1 MKINNN
7 RELQNIAISHC
18 ADIHYQDFKKIY
30 RECTKKPHNF
40 LTIDNTLPASDPLR
54 FRKKLFD
61 FYVFKNTCCKAMY
74 KNDNNWSD

>member
-7 RELQNIAISHC
+7 KELQNIAINHS
-18 ADIHYQDFKKIY
+18 ADIDYQDLYNIY
-30 RECTKKPHNF
+30 RECTKKPYNF

-61 FYVFKNTCCKAMY
+61 SYVFKNTSCKSNA
-74 KNDNNWSD
+74 